1 MLVCSAEMA
10 QRFAVSDKVM
20 ALGRIVHLLLNYARV
35 VYDTRGNVFGELAYS
50 GTFGDVIGVISSNP
64 KM

>member
-1 MLVCSAEMA
+1 
-10 QRFAVSDKVM
+10 M

-35 VYDTRGNVFGELAYS
+35 VYDTRGNVFGGMAYS
-50 GTFGDVIGVISSNP
+50 GSVGDVIGVISSNP